1 MKAIGVFRISKI
13 NKNIKLQQYFLSI
26 TVLSL
31 YKRLLA
37 FKQHQLACKESPD
50 AFNCHINQAVVDDL
64 PQCYIISI

>member
-13 NKNIKLQQYFLSI
+13 KKNIKLQQYFLSI

-50 AFNCHINQAVVDDL
+50 AFKCHINQAAVDDL
-64 PQCYIISI
+64 PHI